1 MQGRTPPA
9 SAAACL
15 SGETIAFMQA
25 DDLHSLKDDMIAFVA
40 GNGLR
45 RFGAYVPEDVP
56 SVIFEEETADSW
68 KDFVEHAKASG
79 AQFVTMSDVVL
90 EKDDLELLMEQM
102 RAQNFPDVDSPE
114 MDDAHQLAKHVGKI
128 GYLQLGFAHQGV
140 VFLYET
146 ATDWY
151 DQYQQWMEAMTELGT
166 IHIENGD
173 EPDA

>member
-1 MQGRTPPA
+1 
-9 SAAACL
+9 
-15 SGETIAFMQA
+15 MQA

-45 RFGAYVPEDVP
+45 RFSAYVPEDVP

-102 RAQNFPDVDSPE
+102 RAQNFPDDDSPE
-114 MDDAHQLAKHVGKI
+114 MEDAHQLTKHVGKI

-140 VFLYET
+140 IFLYET

-151 DQYQQWMEAMTELGT
+151 DRYQQWMEAMTELST
-166 IHIENGD
+166 IHIESGD
-173 EPDA
+173 DSDA